1 MEVSKSLICECNNK
15 LYASN
20 ASFKAHQKSG
30 IHLLWEFPKQ
40 VKDLEIRAT
49 RLDNENSLL
58 RRLNFMLMEK
68 IQEVKK

>member
-1 MEVSKSLICECNNK
+1 MEVSKKLICACNNK
-15 LYASN
+15 LYASS

-30 IHLLWEFPKQ
+30 IHLLWELPKQ
-40 VKDLEIRAT
+40 IKDLEIRAT

-58 RRLNFMLMEK
+58 RRLNIMLMEK

>member
-20 ASFKAHQKSG
+20 ASFKTHQKSG
-30 IHLLWEFPKQ
+30 IHLLWELPNQ
-40 VKDLEIRAT
+40 IKDLEIRAT

-58 RRLNFMLMEK
+58 RRLNIILMEK
-68 IQEVKK
+68 IQQVKK